1 MNASQTGSPTSR
13 AGNRRSAFRTDGRYR
28 VVRLATGLSAV
39 ALFVVGALT
48 LLGPGSRASGAV
60 PLGAQEVAAKAPVD
74 SGPGYWIV
82 TSTGR
87 VYAYGGAS
95 NYGGMI
101 GRHLDKPIVGIASS
115 PDGKGYWLFGADG
128 GVFAFGD
135 AAFYGSQGALGTSS
149 PSSPGQVC
157 SW

>member
-1 MNASQTGSPTSR
+1 M
-13 AGNRRSAFRTDGRYR
+13 
-28 VVRLATGLSAV
+28 
-39 ALFVVGALT
+39 
-48 LLGPGSRASGAV
+48 
-60 PLGAQEVAAKAPVD
+60 D

-82 TSTGR
+82 TSTGL

-101 GRHLDKPIVGIASS
+101 GRHLDKAIVGIASS

-149 PSSPGQVC
+149 PIVAGASMQLVGTGKC
-157 SW
+157 RADRRAGA